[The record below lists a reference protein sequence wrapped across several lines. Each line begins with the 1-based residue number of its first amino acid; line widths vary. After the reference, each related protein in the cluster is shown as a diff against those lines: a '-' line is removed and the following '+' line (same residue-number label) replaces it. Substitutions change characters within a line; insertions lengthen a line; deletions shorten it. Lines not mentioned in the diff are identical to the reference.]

1 MRVLHSGPRAATV
14 IVVVFSLNLLV
25 WHLPPIYDST
35 LRIASMH
42 DLEHLS
48 FLVLGL
54 LFWDQV
60 ISPLQAPG
68 RLSLIG
74 RATVVIAGT
83 FVSWALAIAI
93 GYASHPLY
101 SYPRPTG
108 GFSLLA
114 DQQIA
119 AGVMWVPGSTPFLI
133 ALLYLGITWFDV
145 EDRKPSAVVAPR

>member
-1 MRVLHSGPRAATV
+1 LHSGPRAATV
-14 IVVVFSLNLLV
+14 MVVVFSVNLLV
-25 WHLPPIYDST
+25 WHLPPIYDSK
-35 LRIASMH
+35 LRSASMH

-101 SYPRPTG
+101 AYPKPTG